1 MEPVISLFLSP
12 FLPPLSI
19 TETVTLADWIGVL
32 EGMKFLLVYGEK
44 E

>member
-1 MEPVISLFLSP
+1 MEPVISLFFNP

-19 TETVTLADWIGVL
+19 KETVTPADWIGVL